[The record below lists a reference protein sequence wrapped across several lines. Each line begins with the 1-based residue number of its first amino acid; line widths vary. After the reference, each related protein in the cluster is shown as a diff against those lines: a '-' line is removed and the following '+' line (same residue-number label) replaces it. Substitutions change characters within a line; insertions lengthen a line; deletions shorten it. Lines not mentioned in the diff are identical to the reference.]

1 MRLSWA
7 HTTQNLT
14 LSAMSWYY
22 NKIQRGDIVMKAKK
36 EQRVTISKI
45 MTPVVMTLFL
55 VVVLFLVN
63 FQSFCHLFNRNSYEC
78 VTATLVQNTSDPL
91 TMMVPMVRIQYDYQ
105 GTTYE
110 DKKYYVLASLFGLT
124 KEEGSEL
131 EIYVNKAAPGHS
143 LLKENFFKNIVNWIL
158 LLFGGVFVSLLVRRI
173 RQGFRNQ
180 KKRRL
185 RRKTKRN
192 QGTGGNKDE

>member
-1 MRLSWA
+1 
-7 HTTQNLT
+7 
-14 LSAMSWYY
+14 
-22 NKIQRGDIVMKAKK
+22 MKAKK

-63 FQSFCHLFNRNSYEC
+63 FQSFCHLFNRSSYEC

-110 DKKYYVLASLFGLT
+110 DKKYYVLAPLFGLT

-185 RRKTKRN
+185 RRKAKRN

>member
-1 MRLSWA
+1 M
-7 HTTQNLT
+7 QNLT

-22 NKIQRGDIVMKAKK
+22 NKIQRGDIVMKEKK

-45 MTPVVMTLFL
+45 MTPIVMILF
-55 VVVLFLVN
+55 VMVVLFLVN
-63 FQSFCHLFNRNSYEC
+63 FQSFCHFFNRSSYEC

-91 TMMVPMVRIQYDYQ
+91 TMLVPMVKIQYDYQ

-110 DKKYYVLASLFGLT
+110 DKKYYVLAPLFGLT
-124 KEEGSEL
+124 KEEGDEI

-143 LLKENFFKNIVNWIL
+143 IFKENFFYNIVNWLL

-173 RQGFRNQ
+173 RQGNRNR

-185 RRKTKRN
+185 RRKMRKNRE
-192 QGTGGNKDE
+192 TGGNRDE